1 MELFKNI
8 GKMFGFRKTQKSRSK
23 KSLINDV
30 SNLASKATRSLA
42 PPSIKKS
49 VKSIGR
55 TIRKYKLK

>member
-23 KSLINDV
+23 KSLMNDV
-30 SNLASKATRSLA
+30 TKFASKTASSLS
-42 PPSIKKS
+42 PPSLKKS

-55 TIRKYKLK
+55 SIRKYKLK

>member
-8 GKMFGFRKTQKSRSK
+8 GKIFGFRKTQKSRSK
-23 KSLINDV
+23 KTLIGDV
-30 SNLASKATRSLA
+30 NKLTSKASNSLS
-42 PPSIKKS
+42 PPSLDKN

>member
-1 MELFKNI
+1 MELFNNI

-30 SNLASKATRSLA
+30 SNLASKATRSLS
-42 PPSIKKS
+42 PPSLKKS

>member
-23 KSLINDV
+23 KSLINNV
-30 SNLASKATRSLA
+30 TKFASKATRSLS
-42 PPSIKKS
+42 PPSLKKT
-49 VKSIGR
+49 VKTIGR

>member
-1 MELFKNI
+1 MELFNNI

-30 SNLASKATRSLA
+30 SNLTSKATRSLS
-42 PPSIKKS
+42 PPSLKKS

>member
-1 MELFKNI
+1 MELFNNI
-8 GKMFGFRKTQKSRSK
+8 GKIFGFRKTQKSRSK

-30 SNLASKATRSLA
+30 SNLASKATRSLS
-42 PPSIKKS
+42 PPSLKKS